1 MADEQNSIQVESSSD
16 TLGEA
21 PVKSTPG
28 VEEKATAVKPV
39 ESTDSEEASDD
50 DNGDEAGDEV
60 GGEQQ
65 PGEPGKAKTPRG
77 VQKKL
82 DKLTAARRTAEQERD
97 YWRAEA
103 LKAKEKPEAQAKSE
117 VKSTEGKPT
126 LEQFD
131 YDQEKWVEAVADWR
145 LESRLRE
152 QRAAEESKRE
162 ELTQAEKTKAWMKKA
177 DEFAESHEDF
187 REVALNNS
195 LPVSKEMYEIM
206 LDSERGHELLY
217 YLGKHPE
224 EAAKI
229 YQMKPHAAGVALGKI
244 EAGLEAYSSDDVQ
257 FTDAGEPHEQ
267 PERKVTKAPP
277 PIKTLNPSAPVKRN
291 LADMS
296 MEDYV
301 SERQRTRRKSNGFL

>member
-28 VEEKATAVKPV
+28 VTEQPTAGKPV
-39 ESTDSEEASDD
+39 DPSEGSEDVSDD
-50 DNGDEAGDEV
+50 EHGDEAGDEV

-82 DKLTAARRTAEQERD
+82 DKLTARSKTAEQERD

-103 LKAKEKPEAQAKSE
+103 LKAQQASKSDSEAPSKPS
-117 VKSTEGKPT
+117 SDTKPT

-131 YDQEKWVEAVADWR
+131 YDQEAYLAAATAYNVAQE
-145 LESRLRE
+145 LKKFRE
-152 QRAAEESKRE
+152 NDEKQKEQ
-162 ELTQAEKTKAWMKKA
+162 LTVAKKTKAWKEKA
-177 DEFAESHEDF
+177 DAFAEDHPDF
-187 REVALNNS
+187 QEVALNPS
-195 LPVSKEMYEIM
+195 LPVTEVMAEVIR
-206 LDSERGHELLY
+206 DSDVGHELLY
-217 YLGKHPE
+217 FLGKNPE
-224 EAAKI
+224 EAARI
-229 YQMKPHAAGVALGKI
+229 AQMKPHAVGVALGRI
-244 EAGLEAYSSDDVQ
+244 EAGLVKDPGVQ
-257 FTDAGEPHEQ
+257 FTDTVEREQ
-267 PERKVTKAPP
+267 PEKKVTQAPP

>member
-1 MADEQNSIQVESSSD
+1 MSEEQNSIQVESSSD

-28 VEEKATAVKPV
+28 VTEQATAAKPV
-39 ESTDSEEASDD
+39 ESRTDSEEASDD
-50 DNGDEAGDEV
+50 EHGDEAGDEV

-97 YWRAEA
+97 YWRSEA
-103 LKAKEKPEAQAKSE
+103 LKAKEKPESQAKSE
-117 VKSTEGKPT
+117 VKPTEGKPT

-145 LESRLRE
+145 LEAKLKE
-152 QRAAEESKRE
+152 QKVAEESRRE
-162 ELTQAEKTKAWMKKA
+162 ELTQAEKTKEWMKKA
-177 DEFAESHEDF
+177 DEFAETHEDF
-187 REVALNNS
+187 REVALSNS

-206 LDSERGHELLY
+206 LDSDRGHEMLY

-229 YQMKPHAAGVALGKI
+229 FQMKPHAAGVAMARI
-244 EAGLEAYSSDDVQ
+244 EAGLDPSADEVQ
-257 FTDAGEPHEQ
+257 FNDAREQPEQ

-277 PIKTLNPSAPVKRN
+277 PIKTLNPSAPVKKN
-291 LADMS
+291 LSDMS
-296 MEDYV
+296 MDDYV
-301 SERQRTRRKSNGFL
+301 AERQRTRRKSNGFL